1 MAARLDPIEEAA
13 ERIRVALFDA
23 TPAHPKLA
31 RGANELINALLE
43 ERRYSRKAL
52 SEPSLK
58 ANQRAEEL
66 KILVAQM
73 RASGVASATFREG
86 PVESLHLWPVEPAA
100 LPAELQAHD
109 TEPPPA
115 EPGEAND
122 PEEALRREQ
131 AEYERRL
138 FASANGG

>member
-1 MAARLDPIEEAA
+1 MVEHVDPAEEHAAQRKA
-13 ERIRVALFDA
+13 DA
-23 TPAHPKLA
+23 RAHELA
-31 RGANELINALLE
+31 RA
-43 ERRYSRKAL
+43 
-52 SEPSLK
+52 
-58 ANQRAEEL
+58 L
-66 KILVAQM
+66 KIMVSQM
-73 RASGVASATFREG
+73 RASGVASASFREG